1 MTAVSV
7 AASKLET
14 RSLLRQTFIWM
25 TIGLIFTA
33 ILTWYASQ
41 ADFLT
46 DFVTEQPVASLVG
59 LGAWFVL
66 TLGFGFFVRRV
77 PVVIGALLYFIY
89 CAFMGLAL
97 SGIFVTYTDA
107 VITYA
112 LVSTVGLFVI
122 MTAFALLTS
131 IDLTRWWMYIVF
143 AILGMILATVL
154 NTIFFQSEALDLGL
168 SVLGVGLFSIST
180 AATVQKVVKMEDEL
194 EPRLHDRAALIGAMM
209 LYVNFIN
216 LFVRLLELYSR
227 TQKNKK

>member
-1 MTAVSV
+1 MSV
-7 AASKLET
+7 ASVASPRMET

-33 ILTWYASQ
+33 ILAWYASE
-41 ADFLT
+41 ADFVT

-77 PVVIGALLYFIY
+77 PFVIGALLYFLY
-89 CAFMGLAL
+89 CAFTGLAL
-97 SGIFVTYTDA
+97 SGIFVAYTDA

-112 LVSTVGLFVI
+112 LASTVGLFAI
-122 MTAFALLTS
+122 MTAFALFTS

-143 AILGMILATVL
+143 AILGTILATVL

-168 SVLGVGLFSIST
+168 SVVGVGLFSVST
-180 AATVQKVVKMEDEL
+180 AATVQKVVKMEHEL
-194 EPRLHDRAALIGAMM
+194 EPRFHDRAALIGAMM
-209 LYVNFIN
+209 LYVNFVN
-216 LFVRLLELYSR
+216 LFVRLLQIYSR
-227 TQKNKK
+227 RQKNNK